1 MTSVPANPQLLSWA
15 RHESGFALEQVAKRL
30 NVKPERVEAWERLD
44 TEIKPTMRQIENL
57 AKFFHRPLS
66 VFFMAKPPE
75 LKPLAAD
82 YRRLPGIVTGH
93 ESPQLRLALRQM
105 LLRREN
111 ALNLFGEIGE
121 AIPEFKLR
129 AALSE
134 SPQAVGLRLRE
145 ASGISFDEQRGW
157 PSEWRAWARWREA
170 LEGLGVL
177 VFQFSKVPLSEV
189 RGVALLN
196 LPLPVAG
203 INSKEI
209 PEAKCFTA
217 LHEVVHLMLAAGQQE
232 APALVENR
240 SEKEWDDVERFAEIA
255 ASHALV
261 SEQGLKVVI
270 ASLGGVPAQ
279 WGLEEVKRVA
289 RRFRI
294 TPLAMA
300 TRLRESGYLSWARY
314 QAWRAEWDAYVA
326 TLPARKGGFAT
337 PVSKA
342 LSYNGRPFT
351 QLVLEAL
358 GTNRVTPLTASRY
371 LGLKFE
377 HFGKLREALGEGS
390 QEPAF
395 DE

>member
-1 MTSVPANPQLLSWA
+1 MPTVVVTPQLISWA
-15 RHESGFALEQVAKRL
+15 RHESGFAVEQVAKRL
-30 NVKPERVEAWERLD
+30 GVKPERVEAWEKAERS
-44 TEIKPTMRQIENL
+44 PTMRQAEEL

-66 VFFMAKPPE
+66 VFFMPKPPE

-82 YRRLPGIVTGH
+82 YRRLPGVVTGH

-111 ALNLFGEIGE
+111 ALNLFGEVGE
-121 AIPEFKLR
+121 PIPEFKLR
-129 AALSE
+129 ASLTE
-134 SPQAVGLRLRE
+134 SPQGVGQRLRE
-145 ASGISFDEQRGW
+145 ATGISLDEQRGW

-170 LEGLGVL
+170 LENLGVL
-177 VFQFSKVPLSEV
+177 LFQFSKVPLSEV

-196 LPLPVAG
+196 MPLPVAG

-209 PEAKCFTA
+209 PEAKCYTA
-217 LHEVVHLMLAAGQQE
+217 LHEVIHLMLAANRQE
-232 APALVENR
+232 GSALVEDR
-240 SEKEWDDVERFAEIA
+240 SEKEWDDVERFVEIA

-261 SEQGLKVVI
+261 SEQGLKAVI
-270 ASLGGVPAQ
+270 ASLGGPPVQ
-279 WGLEEVKRVA
+279 WGLDEVKRAA

-300 TRLRESGYLSWARY
+300 TRLRESGHLSWAQY
-314 QAWRAEWDAYVA
+314 QAWRAEWNVYVEA
-326 TLPARKGGFAT
+326 LPSRKGGFAT

-358 GTNRVTPLTASRY
+358 ATNRLTPLTASRY

-377 HFGKLREALGEGS
+377 HFAKLREALGEGS
-390 QEPAF
+390 QEPTF
-395 DE
+395 DG